1 MKDCT
6 FNTKSKKHIM
16 LMLSTG
22 IIFYKIANVNTNLIT
37 CLSCVKPERIVII
50 VKLFRTG

>member
-6 FNTKSKKHIM
+6 FNTKSKKHFM
-16 LMLSTG
+16 LMLSTS

-37 CLSCVKPERIVII
+37 CFSYVKPERMSILII
-50 VKLFRTG
+50 V